1 MIASRL
7 PGESGLSAEGDR
19 ATSGR
24 IEVRNVT
31 QRFADTVALDD
42 VSFTIEP
49 NRITGL
55 LGRNGS
61 GKTTLLSV
69 MAAFR
74 RPDAGDVLIDGV
86 PLWENPELTSQVAF
100 IREGGDTVEGD
111 ESVAEAFRYAAW
123 LRPNWDAAY
132 AGHLAETFRLSTR
145 QRIDKLSRGQRSALG
160 IILGLAART
169 PIAIF
174 DETYLGLDAPSR
186 LAFADA
192 VLADYMES
200 PRTFI
205 LSTHLIEE
213 MAPLFES
220 VLILDR
226 GRVLE
231 HRDTDSLL
239 AEGVAITG
247 PADRV
252 DAFTAGM
259 RVIGR
264 RTLGRTASAM
274 VMASLDAG
282 QRHAAAAEGLDL
294 APIALQ
300 DLFVHLTGG
309 ASPLDAGAVSRED
322 RS

>member
-1 MIASRL
+1 MNAIVTTAGHGDSATRASA
-7 PGESGLSAEGDR
+7 PV
-19 ATSGR
+19 GR
-24 IEVRNVT
+24 IAVRHVG
-31 QRFADTVALDD
+31 QRFGETAALDD
-42 VSFTIEP
+42 VTFTIEP

-61 GKTTLLSV
+61 GKTTLLSI

-74 RPDAGDVLIDGV
+74 KPDTGGVFIDGD
-86 PLWENPELTSQVAF
+86 PLFENPVLTSQIAF
-100 IREGGDTVEGD
+100 IREGGDTVEGS
-111 ESVAEAFRYAAW
+111 EKVSEAFRYAAW
-123 LRPNWDAAY
+123 LRPNWDADY
-132 AGHLAETFRLSTR
+132 AARLVETFQLPVK
-145 QRIDKLSRGQRSALG
+145 QRIDRLSRGQRSALG

-186 LAFADA
+186 YAFADA
-192 VLADYMES
+192 VLADYMEQ

-213 MAPLFES
+213 MASLFES

-226 GRVLE
+226 GRVLV
-231 HRDTDSLL
+231 HRDTEDLL
-239 AEGVAITG
+239 AEGTAVTG
-247 PADRV
+247 PADQV

-264 RTLGRTASAM
+264 RSLGRTASAT
-274 VMASLDAG
+274 VMGPLDTD
-282 QRHAAAAEGLDL
+282 QRRRATADGLDL
-294 APIALQ
+294 APVALQ

-309 ASPLDAGAVSRED
+309 APVASGAEPGEGVS
-322 RS
+322 

>member
-1 MIASRL
+1 M
-7 PGESGLSAEGDR
+7 SAPMQHRNGAD
-19 ATSGR
+19 AAPFGR
-24 IEVRNVT
+24 IEVRNVG
-31 QRFADTVALDD
+31 QRFGETVALDD

-61 GKTTLLSV
+61 GKTTLLSI

-74 RPDAGDVLIDGV
+74 KPDAGAVFIDGA
-86 PLWENPELTSQVAF
+86 PLFENPALTSQIAF
-100 IREGGDTVEGD
+100 IREGGDTVEGS
-111 ESVAEAFRYAAW
+111 EPVSEALRYAAW
-123 LRPNWDAAY
+123 LRPNWDESY
-132 AGHLAETFRLSTR
+132 AQRLVEQFHLPVK
-145 QRIDKLSRGQRSALG
+145 QRIERLSRGQRSSLG

-186 LAFADA
+186 YAFIDA
-192 VLADYMES
+192 VLADYMGA

-226 GRVLE
+226 GKVLV
-231 HRDTDSLL
+231 HRDTEDLL
-239 AEGVAITG
+239 RDGTAITG

-252 DAFTAGM
+252 DAFVDGM

-264 RTLGRTASAM
+264 RSLGRTASAM
-274 VMASLDAG
+274 VMTRLDAS
-282 QRHAAAAEGLDL
+282 QRQRAEADGLDL
-294 APIALQ
+294 TPIALQ

-309 ASPLDAGAVSRED
+309 SPLMSPDSAPTED

>member
-1 MIASRL
+1 MTAPL
-7 PGESGLSAEGDR
+7 PRPAANGAIGHAPF
-19 ATSGR
+19 GR
-24 IEVRNVT
+24 IEVRNVS
-31 QRFADTVALDD
+31 QRFGSLTALDD
-42 VSFTIEP
+42 VTVTIEP

-61 GKTTLLSV
+61 GKTTLLSIV
-69 MAAFR
+69 AAFR
-74 RPDAGDVLIDGV
+74 KPDSGAVFIDGE
-86 PLWENPELTSQVAF
+86 PLFEQPALTSQIAF
-100 IREGGDTVEGD
+100 IREGGDTVDTSEKV
-111 ESVAEAFRYAAW
+111 SEAFRYAAW
-123 LRPNWDAAY
+123 LRPNWDAEY
-132 AGHLAETFRLSTR
+132 AERLVETFRLPVK
-145 QRIDKLSRGQRSALG
+145 QKIDRLSRGQRSALG

-174 DETYLGLDAPSR
+174 DETYLGLDAPAR
-186 LAFADA
+186 YAFADA
-192 VLADYMES
+192 VLADYMAE

-226 GRVLE
+226 GRVLL
-231 HRDTDSLL
+231 HRDTEDLL
-239 AEGVAITG
+239 AEGTAITG
-247 PADRV
+247 PAEQV

-264 RTLGRTASAM
+264 RALGHTASAM
-274 VMASLDAG
+274 VMASLDAAE
-282 QRHAAAAEGLDL
+282 RRRAANDGLDL

-309 ASPLDAGAVSRED
+309 APVADPGVVSGEG
-322 RS
+322 SL

>member
-1 MIASRL
+1 MTSGHPA
-7 PGESGLSAEGDR
+7 PGIVPP
-19 ATSGR
+19 TGR
-24 IEVRNVT
+24 IEVRAVS
-31 QRFADTVALDD
+31 QRFGDTLALDD

-74 RPDAGDVLIDGV
+74 RPESGTVLIDGE
-86 PLWENPELTSQVAF
+86 PLWENPDLTSQIAF
-100 IREGGDTVEGD
+100 IREGGDTVDTSEKV
-111 ESVAEAFRYAAW
+111 SEAFRYAAW
-123 LRPNWDAAY
+123 MRPNWNADYAAR
-132 AGHLAETFRLSTR
+132 LAETFRLPTK
-145 QRIDKLSRGQRSALG
+145 QKIDKLSRGQRSALG

-169 PIAIF
+169 PITIF

-186 LAFADA
+186 YAFIDA
-192 VLADYMES
+192 VLADYMDE
-200 PRTFI
+200 PRTFM

-213 MAPLFES
+213 MAALFES

-226 GRVLE
+226 GKVLL
-231 HRDTDSLL
+231 HRDTEDLL
-239 AEGVAITG
+239 GEGVSITG

-252 DAFTAGM
+252 DAFTTGM

-264 RTLGRTASAM
+264 RSLGRTASAM
-274 VMASLDAG
+274 VLAALPSG
-282 QRHAAAAEGLDL
+282 QRREAEAAGLDL

-309 ASPLDAGAVSRED
+309 APLMSPEHSSTED
-322 RS
+322 RP